1 MIIPLSTL
9 YLIIKEMKS
18 FLKLT
23 QYTITVLLTL
33 EKLTMGSLF
42 SVGLPSYGCMQEVAE
57 HKRSKSHKC
66 DSRSLST

>member
-1 MIIPLSTL
+1 MIIPSNTL
-9 YLIIKEMKS
+9 YLIKEIKS

-23 QYTITVLLTL
+23 RYTMTTLLTL
-33 EKLTMGSLF
+33 EKLTMASLF
-42 SVGLPSYGCMQEVAE
+42 SVSAKLWIAE